1 MARAKAKLILLT
13 LSARL
18 KPCPC
23 YKASSFEFF
32 GSLQAVAFPG
42 FIPVPLESEPP
53 IASSEK
59 IVIVNPKQHSLF
71 RRATAQALPALF
83 ILSGAA
89 VALHAQASNPSSAN
103 NPFYGSVT
111 VRVTSDE
118 ALKLSLDEAIHRGL
132 ENNLGLKEAENN
144 EKTIEGEKKE
154 AIQEFLPTITLSGD
168 TGVHQQN
175 LVAFGFS
182 DKALK
187 EFSSLFPGGVPP
199 AGLSFIT
206 REELTEGQIH
216 LTQMLFSGPVIAGF
230 KAARAA
236 EKAAHFAKMT
246 ARGEVVQQVAT
257 AYLHVIADSSNVDN
271 ARALEAADQVQLDHV
286 QAEHQAGTAANL
298 DELRA
303 RVQLQTQQQS
313 LIEAENSLDKD
324 LILLKREIGVDPG
337 QKVVLTD
344 PAPYS
349 ELAAQTPEE
358 VRDIAYQNRQDY
370 QNLQNQVIAYK
381 AIHAAYRS
389 QRLPS
394 LSFNGYYGV
403 SDVGAVGSH
412 GNFTAA
418 GTLSVPLFRE
428 GKLRGDTEVAQAQLS
443 SVEDQLADLRNHID
457 QQVRSALLDVDA
469 AAKLVDVARS
479 NVELATR
486 ALSDETDRV
495 NAGVDDNLPL
505 VTAQATLASAQSNL
519 VQSLYQYNVA
529 KLVLARSAGVL
540 EQQYRVYLGR

>member
-1 MARAKAKLILLT
+1 MNREHTFVCQLATARALL
-13 LSARL
+13 
-18 KPCPC
+18 
-23 YKASSFEFF
+23 
-32 GSLQAVAFPG
+32 SLLVLA
-42 FIPVPLESEPP
+42 
-53 IASSEK
+53 
-59 IVIVNPKQHSLF
+59 
-71 RRATAQALPALF
+71 
-83 ILSGAA
+83 GAA
-89 VALHAQASNPSSAN
+89 VAGDAQAANPTSAT

-111 VRVTSDE
+111 ASPISDE
-118 ALKLSLDEAIHRGL
+118 ALRLSLDEAVRRGL

-168 TGVHQQN
+168 TGVHQQD

-182 DKALK
+182 AKALK

-206 REELTEGQIH
+206 RDELTEGQIH
-216 LTQMLFSGPVIAGF
+216 FNEMIFSGPVIAGY
-230 KAARAA
+230 KASRAG
-236 EKAAHFAKMT
+236 EKAAHFAKMS

-257 AYLHVIADSSNVDN
+257 AYLHAIAASSDVDN
-271 ARALEAADQVQLDHV
+271 ARALEASDEVLLEHA
-286 QAEHQAGTAANL
+286 QAAHQAGTAANL

-303 RVQLQTQQQS
+303 RVQLQAQQQT
-313 LIEAENSLDKD
+313 LIEAQNSLEKD

-337 QKVVLTD
+337 QKIVLTD

-358 VRDIAYQNRQDY
+358 VRAVAYQNRQDY
-370 QNLQNQVIAYK
+370 QNLQNQVVAYK

-394 LSFNGYYGV
+394 LNFGGYYGV

-412 GNFTAA
+412 GNFIAQ

-428 GKLRGDTEVAQAQLS
+428 GKLRGDTEAAQAQLS
-443 SVEDQLADLRNHID
+443 SVEDELADLRNQID

-469 AAKLVDVARS
+469 TAKLVDVARS

-519 VQSLYQYNVA
+519 VESLYQYNVA
-529 KLVLARSAGVL
+529 KLVLARSAGIL